1 MFARPEAVPGLQAG
15 LSFYRDI
22 LAPLNQPKVGESILA
37 GHVILER
44 SKYEWLNEALLD
56 RHTIQGTSLSFN
68 TPGFYSQ
75 ISKQFGSYRPYFRYQ
90 YVNAPN
96 NEPIFPD
103 VQLREGPSAGLR
115 FDASESVALKFQYDY
130 TFLRN
135 QPGVNELEL
144 QLGFT
149 F

>member
-1 MFARPEAVPGLQAG
+1 MVDLRAEGPTRHQSPTLTEFKEARA
-15 LSFYRDI
+15 
-22 LAPLNQPKVGESILA
+22 
-37 GHVILER
+37 
-44 SKYEWLNEALLD
+44 
-56 RHTIQGTSLSFN
+56 
-68 TPGFYSQ
+68 YSQ
-75 ISKQFGSYRPYFRYQ
+75 ISKQFGAYRPYFRYQ

-103 VQLREGPSAGLR
+103 VQLRAGPSAGLR

-135 QPGVNELEL
+135 QPGVNDLEL